1 MSIEIGGFFGFI
13 LLALDV
19 WAIVSLLSIKTSKT
33 SKAAKVA
40 WILTIIVL
48 PLLGFIA
55 WCILGPRSLDTDIE
69 W

>member
-19 WAIVSLLSIKTSKT
+19 WAIVSLLSTKTSN
-33 SKAAKVA
+33 AAKVA

-55 WCILGPRSLDTDIE
+55 WVFLGPRSLDTDIE

>member
-19 WAIVSLLSIKTSKT
+19 WAIVSLLSIKT